1 MTGPRRAPLSPLI
14 RDASQDEEI
23 PLILASVSPRRRE
36 LLGRLG
42 VLFSVVPPAI
52 DETPEPGESPALH
65 AIRLARAKAEDVARG
80 NPGAAV
86 LAADTV
92 VVLGEEILGK
102 PADRDSSRRML
113 GKLSGRDH
121 LVLTGLAVRFDGRE
135 SEWLE
140 TVRVRFAPLTPDM
153 IDWYLDT
160 NEGEDKAGAY
170 AVQGRGALFV
180 ERVEGNVQ
188 AVVGLPLAPLPRM
201 LARVGLALR
210 PSGDRL
216 RLCAASAHTIRGHRT

>member
-1 MTGPRRAPLSPLI
+1 MNGPRRARPSSPA
-14 RDASQDEEI
+14 RDTGREEEVA
-23 PLILASVSPRRRE
+23 LILASASPRRQE

-42 VLFSVVPPAI
+42 LRFSVVPAAI
-52 DETPEPGESPALH
+52 DETPRAGEPPAPH
-65 AIRLARAKAEDVARG
+65 AIRLARAKAEAVARA
-80 NPGAAV
+80 NPGAVV

-102 PADRDSSRRML
+102 PADRDAARCML
-113 GKLSGRDH
+113 TRLSGRDH
-121 LVLTGLAVRFDGRE
+121 LVLTALAVRFDDRAA
-135 SEWLE
+135 EWLE
-140 TVRVRFAPLTPDM
+140 TARVRFAVLTPEL
-153 IDWYLDT
+153 IGWYLDT
-160 NEGEDKAGAY
+160 AEGEDKAGAY

-216 RLCAASAHTIRGHRT
+216 RLCAAGAPALPGPRE